1 MKEKRVLFSVSMF
14 EDDMT
19 EVHFDSTCAQD
30 VFVVVSSFVRMT
42 DDCPQMLAML
52 NMLMDVKL
60 HYPDLYKK
68 LNSGDVTV
76 PDFNKLLQTNDS
88 IRPDNSENGVQDL

>member
-42 DDCPQMLAML
+42 DECPKMLAMI
-52 NMLMDVKL
+52 NMLLEMKL

-68 LNSGDVTV
+68 LNTNDVTV

-88 IRPDNSENGVQDL
+88 SRPDNPDDGV

>member
-42 DDCPQMLAML
+42 DECPKMLAML
-52 NMLMDVKL
+52 NMLLDVKL

-68 LNSGDVTV
+68 LNSSDVTV
-76 PDFNKLLQTNDS
+76 PDFNKLLQTNEPNES
-88 IRPDNSENGVQDL
+88 NNPTAGI